1 MSGAFDN
8 QSVDSNNEVPGEEA
22 EVGETT
28 SVTDISDSDRQ
39 MALLC
44 HLSPLLVGFLGPL
57 IFWLVK
63 KDESPF
69 MDHHG
74 REAVNFHLTIMI
86 AGLVCGALACLVI
99 GFILLPLVGIAS
111 IVYSILAGVAAN
123 RGEWYRFPYTIRMIK

>member
-1 MSGAFDN
+1 MRCLARKRRSAKPRR
-8 QSVDSNNEVPGEEA
+8 SRISATRIVKWPCSA
-22 EVGETT
+22 T
-28 SVTDISDSDRQ
+28 SLHCWSDSS
-39 MALLC
+39 A
-44 HLSPLLVGFLGPL
+44 PL